1 MNHFQSALQKSPPPA
16 PDLETAERIQSVFA
30 NLKSELSRSIVGLD
44 DEIHQIFI
52 ALLCRGHCILEG
64 APGLA
69 KTKLISCIAA
79 LLDLSFRRVQF
90 TPDLMPGDLTGS
102 EVLQQDMATGERFF
116 RFQKGPL
123 FANLVLADE
132 INRTPP
138 KTQSALL
145 EAMEER
151 QITVGQTT
159 FPLPKP
165 FFVMATQNPIE
176 HEGTYPLPEAQL
188 DRFMLKIILKYPSRT
203 DEAKII
209 HRASGAEPVE
219 FQPLISA
226 AELEAMQQLVRRVP
240 ISDSC
245 VEYVADVVRR
255 TRPGTAEAH
264 AAVAGNLAWGG
275 GPRAGIFL
283 ASAAKAHAVLSGR
296 QHATTDDVRAMAA
309 PVLRHRLALTFNA
322 ESEGITA
329 DSIVKQLL

>member
-1 MNHFQSALQKSPPPA
+1 MSHIQPLPPA
-16 PDLETAERIQSVFA
+16 EPPRKPDLETAERIESVFL
-30 NLKSELSRSIVGLD
+30 NLKSELSRVIVGLD
-44 DEIHQIFI
+44 EEINQIFI

-69 KTKLISCIAA
+69 KTKLISCIAS
-79 LLDLSFRRVQF
+79 LLHLSFRRVQF

-102 EVLQQDMATGERFF
+102 EVLQQDMETGERFF
-116 RFQKGPL
+116 RFHQGPL

-132 INRTPP
+132 VNRTPP

-159 FPLPKP
+159 FPLPRP

-188 DRFMLKIILKYPSRT
+188 DRFMLKIVLKYPSRA
-203 DEAKII
+203 DEAQII
-209 HRASGAEPVE
+209 HRASSGDPVV
-219 FQPLISA
+219 FSPLISA
-226 AELEAMQQLVRRVP
+226 EELEWMQQLVRRVP
-240 ISDSC
+240 IADSC
-245 VEYVADVVRR
+245 VEYAADIVRR
-255 TRPGTAEAH
+255 SRPGTSETP
-264 AAVAGNLAWGG
+264 AAVAGNLAWGA

-329 DSIVKQLL
+329 DSIVEKLL

>member
-1 MNHFQSALQKSPPPA
+1 MSHPETQLPDS
-16 PDLETAERIQSVFA
+16 DLEKARKIQETFA
-30 NLKSELSRSIVGLD
+30 TIKSELSRVIVGLD
-44 DEIHQIFI
+44 EEIEQIFI

-69 KTKLISCIAA
+69 KTKLISSIAS
-79 LLDLSFRRVQF
+79 LLHLSFRRVQF

-102 EVLQQDMATGERFF
+102 EVLQQDMESGERFF
-116 RFQKGPL
+116 RFQEGPL

-132 INRTPP
+132 VNRTPP

-159 FPLPKP
+159 YPLPRP
-165 FFVMATQNPIE
+165 FFVLATQNPIE

-188 DRFMLKIILKYPSRT
+188 DRFMLKILLNYPGKP
-203 DEAKII
+203 DESEII
-209 HRASGAEPVE
+209 RKASGEEPVE
-219 FQPLISA
+219 LKPVISRE
-226 AELEAMQQLVRRVP
+226 ELEEMQQLVRRVP
-240 ISDSC
+240 ISNSC
-245 VEYVADVVRR
+245 IDYAADVVRR
-255 TRPGTAEAH
+255 SRPDTSDFLSELDGS
-264 AAVAGNLAWGG
+264 LAWGA

-283 ASAAKAHAVLSGR
+283 ASTAKARAILEGR

-329 DSIVKQLL
+329 DNLIGKLL